1 MSKKVLK
8 YSQAIE
14 ELTVILEDLES
25 EKIDIDEVTLKVAR
39 ALELIKF
46 CREKIENTE
55 FEVSKIVKEFVKKS
69 D

>member
-8 YSQAIE
+8 YSQAVE

-25 EKIDIDEVTLKVAR
+25 EKIDIDEVTVKVVR

-55 FEVSKIVKEFVKKS
+55 LEVNKIVKEFVKNP

>member
-8 YSQAIE
+8 YSQAVE
-14 ELTVILEDLES
+14 ELTAILEDLES
-25 EKIDIDEVTLKVAR
+25 EKIDIDEVTVKVVR

-55 FEVSKIVKEFVKKS
+55 LEVNKIVKEFVKNP